1 MKTIHTLIRSRF
13 LVPVLTL
20 SLLPVLFM
28 TLAFTSPSPV
38 ETLTVVRIEGM
49 EFLPKI
55 TKVHVGETVRW
66 VNDTYTLHNVVSNDG
81 LFKSPMLEENQGF
94 SFRFIK
100 PGIYKYYCK
109 PHRLMGMKGQ
119 IIVE

>member
-1 MKTIHTLIRSRF
+1 MKTIRSLTRSRF
-13 LVPVLTL
+13 FAPALTL
-20 SLLPVLFM
+20 PLLPVLFI
-28 TLAFTSPSPV
+28 TLSFTSRPV
-38 ETLTVVRIEGM
+38 ETLTVVTIQGM
-49 EFLPKI
+49 EFLPKV

-81 LFKSPMLEENQGF
+81 LFKSPMLEESQGF
-94 SFRFIK
+94 SFRFTK